1 MGGREI
7 FPCPGCGSDIHDDM
21 ETCGADKCRSDV
33 RAAAEAAR
41 IDSAWELVSNH
52 LDLRSYLPGERARL
66 EARFR
71 AGAAEHG
78 DDWMTWT
85 TARFEAEIQ
94 QEQDDIIL
102 YRSMQRA
109 ALASRKWRP
118 YGGAA

>member
-21 ETCGADKCRSDV
+21 ETCGADECRPDV

-41 IDSAWELVSNH
+41 IDAAWELVSH
-52 LDLRSYLPGERARL
+52 HIAFRSYLPAELERL

-78 DDWMTWT
+78 DDWMTWPT
-85 TARFEAEIQ
+85 ERFEAEIQ

-118 YGGAA
+118 YGGAS